1 MRRPGAGHGSTL
13 ARALRSRQGE
23 IEEAA
28 LLRVHAVSA
37 LPRGGDPEY
46 AVGLR
51 AAISAGIDYGL
62 EGVER
67 GVEAFLPVPEAL
79 LAQARLA
86 ARSGVSLDTVLRRY
100 LAGHALLEDFL
111 ISEASR
117 VGSLDLSTLKRL
129 LRSQAQIVDRLLAA
143 VSAAYTEE
151 ASRRPRSPERRQAE
165 KIERLLAG
173 ERIDTAELPYPFEA
187 HHLALVARGPG
198 ASGALEFLTEAV
210 DAVLLSVPRREETL
224 WAWLGSRRP
233 LDPGRMLALG
243 EALPPGLALAVGEPG
258 EGLAGWQLSHH
269 QARAA
274 LLVAQRSGEPAVRYA
289 DVALLALI
297 LQDDLAA
304 SFLRRSYLEPLEA
317 ERDGGAALRETL
329 RAYFVAQHNVSSAA
343 AALGVTRQTVASR
356 LRTVEEQLD
365 RRLCE
370 CAPELA
376 LALRL
381 HAMDAS

>member
-1 MRRPGAGHGSTL
+1 MRRASAEHGSAL
-13 ARALRSRQGE
+13 ARALRSRRHE
-23 IEEAA
+23 IEEAT

-51 AAISAGIDYGL
+51 AAISAGVDYGL

-67 GVEAFLPVPEAL
+67 GAEALLPVPEAL

-100 LAGHALLEDFL
+100 LAGHTLLEDFL
-111 ISEASR
+111 ISEAER
-117 VGSLDLSTLKRL
+117 ARSLGTPVLGRL
-129 LRSQAQIVDRLLAA
+129 LRSQAQIVDRLLAT
-143 VSAAYTEE
+143 VSTAYTEE
-151 ASRRPRSPERRQAE
+151 ASRRQQSAERRKAE

-173 ERIDTAELPYPFEA
+173 EPIETAELHYPFEA
-187 HHLALVARGPG
+187 HHLAFVAFGPR
-198 ASGALEFLTEAV
+198 AQAALEFLAKALDVVT
-210 DAVLLSVPRREETL
+210 LSAAGREQTL
-224 WAWLGSRRP
+224 WVWLGSKSP
-233 LDPGRMLALG
+233 LDPGRVLALG
-243 EALPPGLALAVGEPG
+243 HRIPPGLTLALGEPG
-258 EGLAGWQLSHH
+258 EGLAGWRRSHR

-274 LLVAQRSGEPAVRYA
+274 LSVALRGEQPAVRYA
-289 DVALLALI
+289 DVALLASA
-297 LQDDLAA
+297 LQDDLLAR
-304 SFLRRSYLEPLEA
+304 SLRHIYLEPLEA

-329 RAYFVAQHNVSSAA
+329 RAYFAAQHNVSSAA

-356 LRTVEEQLD
+356 LRTVEEQLE
-365 RRLCE
+365 RPLSE

-381 HAMDAS
+381 HAMGAS